1 MLLPFFG
8 PLLEKNPENAIV
20 LAAQVRA
27 YDCHIGD
34 LLFGLCYEFVRPGQ
48 RLLDA
53 GIGSGL
59 SAQLFAQA
67 GLEVHGMDFSPAML
81 EICRSKQIAFD
92 LMLHDLTQTPWPYP
106 TARFDHAI
114 CCGVLHFIA
123 ELDGIFGE
131 AARVLLPGSVFAFTT
146 RQPAG
151 PAALSTPFERH
162 MAGDFAIYSH
172 DTAHVPTLLAR
183 HGFAVLKTQRCLI
196 GDDVFVLWVA
206 SSNQHGN

>member
-1 MLLPFFG
+1 MTQATNGALHD
-8 PLLEKNPENAIV
+8 AY
-20 LAAQVRA
+20 AADYDAQVQA

-34 LLFGLCYEFVRPGQ
+34 LLFGLSYEYVRPGQ

-67 GLEVHGMDFSPAML
+67 GLEVHGMDFAPAML
-81 EICRSKQIAFD
+81 EISRSKEIAVD
-92 LMLHDLTQTPWPYP
+92 LKLHDLMQTPWPYP
-106 TARFDHAI
+106 AASFDHVV

-131 AARVLLPGSVFAFTT
+131 AARVALPGGMFAFTT

-151 PAALSTPFERH
+151 PVELRTLFERH
-162 MAGDFAIYSH
+162 AAGDFAIYSH
-172 DTAHVPTLLAR
+172 ATAYVEALLAR
-183 HGFAVLKTQRCLI
+183 YNFTVFKTQRCLV
-196 GDDVFVLWVA
+196 GEDVFALWIA
-206 SSNQHGN
+206 GKRSIS